1 VTTSLLV
8 ERMRGF
14 GTTIFAEM
22 TALAATHGA
31 VNLGQGFPDTDG
43 PPAMLARAAAAMT
56 EGVNQYPPG
65 PGMPVLRQA
74 VARQRARDYGLDY
87 DPDSEIL
94 ITVGATEAV
103 SATILALCEAGDEV
117 IVLEPYYDVYAAA
130 IALAGAVRVA
140 VPMHP
145 EPDGGRFA
153 LDPEAVRAAVTPRTR
168 LLLVNSPHNPT
179 GTVLTADELEAIA
192 GACRDHDLI
201 AVTDE
206 VYEHLTFDGTT
217 HLPLAGLP
225 GMRERTVSISSAG
238 KTFSVTGW
246 KIGWICAPAEL
257 VRAVSTVKQFL
268 TFTHSGPFQL
278 AVTHALDHES
288 GWVTELR
295 DSLQSR
301 RDRLADGLATAG
313 FEVHRPQGG
322 YFVLA
327 DGRPLGLDDG
337 DQAARRMPAEV
348 GVVGIPVSVF
358 CDHEDVGKP
367 FIRFAFCKQDNVL
380 DDAVGRLR
388 EWSQASVSRS
398 L

>member
-1 VTTSLLV
+1 MTTSPLV

-74 VARQRARDYGLDY
+74 VARQRSRDYGQNY
-87 DPDSEIL
+87 DPEAEIL

-103 SATILALCEAGDEV
+103 SATILALCEPGDEV

-130 IALAGAVRVA
+130 TALAGATRVA
-140 VPMHP
+140 VPLRP

-153 LDPEAVRAAVTPRTR
+153 LDPDALRAAVTPRTR
-168 LLLVNSPHNPT
+168 LLLINSPHNPT
-179 GTVLTADELEAIA
+179 GTVLRAAELEAIA
-192 GACRDHDLI
+192 ELCRDRDLI

-206 VYEHLTFDGTT
+206 VYEHLTYDGTR
-217 HLPLAGLP
+217 HIALATLP
-225 GMRERTVSISSAG
+225 GMRERTVSISSGG
-238 KTFSVTGW
+238 KSFSVTGW

-257 VRAVSTVKQFL
+257 IRAVSTVKQFL

-278 AVTHALDHES
+278 AIAHALDHES
-288 GWVTELR
+288 AWVRELR

-301 RDRLADGLATAG
+301 RDRLADGLAKAG
-313 FEVHRPQGG
+313 FDVHRPQGG

-337 DQAARRMPAEV
+337 DKAARRMPAEV
-348 GVVGIPVSVF
+348 GVVGVPVSVF
-358 CDHEDVGKP
+358 CDHDEVGRP
-367 FIRFAFCKQDNVL
+367 FVRFAFCKRDVVL
-380 DDAVGRLR
+380 DDAVARLSN
-388 EWSQASVSRS
+388 WSDAALGRS